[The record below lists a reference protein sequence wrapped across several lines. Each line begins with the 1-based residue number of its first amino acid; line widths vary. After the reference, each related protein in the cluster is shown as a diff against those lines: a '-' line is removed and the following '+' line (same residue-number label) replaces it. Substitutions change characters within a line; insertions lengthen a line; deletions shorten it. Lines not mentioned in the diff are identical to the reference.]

1 MDFIMQGYLSINR
14 RFFFLIMSLF
24 LFSEFVHAEG
34 FSAIVKNVK
43 VKKKEDEYRLNA
55 TIDFKLS
62 PIAKEALQ
70 KGIALSWIV
79 TIKVQKE
86 GVLWDSTITV
96 IELSYQIRNHALLN
110 LYSVKKASESHMF
123 STLTAA
129 LKSMSKIRKLVVI
142 DAQSLQI
149 DERYHLAIKVQ
160 FNREELPVPLRPMSY
175 FNPQWMLSSDWSV
188 WQLQK

>member
-1 MDFIMQGYLSINR
+1 
-14 RFFFLIMSLF
+14 MSLF

-62 PIAKEALQ
+62 PLAKEALQ

-149 DERYHLAIKVQ
+149 DERYHMTIKVQ

>member
-86 GVLWDSTITV
+86 GVLWDSTIRV

-149 DERYHLAIKVQ
+149 DERYHMTIKVQ